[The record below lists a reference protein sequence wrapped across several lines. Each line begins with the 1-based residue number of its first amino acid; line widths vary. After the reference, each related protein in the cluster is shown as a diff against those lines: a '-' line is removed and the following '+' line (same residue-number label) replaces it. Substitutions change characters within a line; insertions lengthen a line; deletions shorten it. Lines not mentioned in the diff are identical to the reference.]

1 MLKQINF
8 NKLGIISIMPRLE
21 PGSADFGEL
30 AQLQDRNWPGA
41 EKTTTETTGKGDW
54 GIGPTPNLF
63 WQTILIVENNKSL
76 Y

>member
-30 AQLQDRNWPGA
+30 AQLQDRNWPGGR
-41 EKTTTETTGKGDW
+41 KDNDGNDGDLGLGDW
-54 GIGPTPNLF
+54 PYP
-63 WQTILIVENNKSL
+63 QSILRDNK
-76 Y
+76 